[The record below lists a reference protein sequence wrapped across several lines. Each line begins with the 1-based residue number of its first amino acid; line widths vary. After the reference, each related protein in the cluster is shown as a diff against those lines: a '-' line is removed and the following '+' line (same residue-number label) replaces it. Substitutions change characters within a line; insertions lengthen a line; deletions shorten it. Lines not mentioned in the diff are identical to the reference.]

1 MNHVPKFQENVSTKN
16 IKNNSRRTNVFRAM
30 VERAAYWTFEGE
42 FTHSCWS
49 EDSSRQCRA
58 DQAPS
63 HGESHGY
70 HGPSSPAGSP
80 YYLQLLLRTKDF
92 SLRQKP
98 IVTVTYNY
106 WPIIGGCG
114 GEFFTFLFNSS
125 IYSILFFH
133 RKWAQQ
139 LLGFSEPE
147 ISPPKL
153 NTNNVTSLNI
163 VIVFILVTFQLRLWL
178 LSLNKFLKKTLLAL
192 LLKFLC

>member
-42 FTHSCWS
+42 FIHSCWS
-49 EDSSRQCRA
+49 EDSSRQCGA

-70 HGPSSPAGSP
+70 HGPSSPAGSQ

-106 WPIIGGCG
+106 WPIMVGVV
-114 GEFFTFLFNSS
+114 ESFLPFC
-125 IYSILFFH
+125 SILASIPFCSFIGNG
-133 RKWAQQ
+133 
-139 LLGFSEPE
+139 LNNYLGSQ
-147 ISPPKL
+147 
-153 NTNNVTSLNI
+153 N
-163 VIVFILVTFQLRLWL
+163 
-178 LSLNKFLKKTLLAL
+178 
-192 LLKFLC
+192 LKFPLQN